1 MTKNSPTPIEPLGAR
16 VLVQPI
22 EQENRT
28 TSGLIIPETAKEK
41 QMMGHVLAIGDD
53 ELIKVKEDDTVLY
66 SKYTGTEFRHNG
78 AEYLLLECSDILACV
93 HEN

>member
-28 TSGLIIPETAKEK
+28 PSGLIIPETAKEK
-41 QMMGHVLAIGDD
+41 PMMGRVLAVGDD
-53 ELIKVKEDDTVLY
+53 ELIKVKADDTVLY
-66 SKYTGTEFRHNG
+66 GKYTGTEFRHNG
-78 AEYLLLECSDILACV
+78 AEYLLLECSDILARV